1 MFGQQSFS
9 CLACGVD
16 LWDVD
21 RSVRAGAAVLC
32 GHCVLSM
39 ADQLRAS
46 DATGQID
53 VVVQP
58 RVSGAVPDADAVA
71 DVTAAFY
78 AVFSG
83 DAERR
88 DAALLDATVAGAVLE
103 HAQGQYANMNPRFV
117 VNRVRFPESDR
128 AEVRFRFVLH
138 GGPGGIDG
146 QGEARRRD
154 GRWLVTAETV
164 LGIVPGGAGR
174 IGFERTALLTM
185 TQREPIEDEAGD
197 PQAGDGPPGG
207 SG

>member
-1 MFGQQSFS
+1 MFGQQNFS

-46 DATGQID
+46 DAIGQID

-71 DVTAAFY
+71 EVTAAFY

-83 DAERR
+83 DAAQR
-88 DAALLDATVAGAVLE
+88 DAALLDASVAGAVLE
-103 HAQGQYANMNPRFV
+103 QAQGQYANMNPRFV
-117 VNRVRFPESDR
+117 VSRVRFPASDR

-146 QGEARRRD
+146 QGEAWRRA

-164 LGIVPGGAGR
+164 LGIVPGGAGS
-174 IGFERTALLTM
+174 IGFDRTALLTM
-185 TQREPIEDEAGD
+185 TQREPVDDESGDDED
-197 PQAGDGPPGG
+197 DGPPAA
-207 SG
+207 